1 MDKDV
6 IMNDEAEDKL
16 AVRLMVFEKALKE
29 IVSISEMSNG
39 QTAAFYG
46 MLARK
51 ALERGK
57 D

>member
-1 MDKDV
+1 
-6 IMNDEAEDKL
+6 MNDEKKDKL
-16 AVRLMVFEKALKE
+16 SVRVMVFEKALKE
-29 IVSISEMSNG
+29 IVSISEMSTG
-39 QTAAFYG
+39 QAAAFYG

>member
-6 IMNDEAEDKL
+6 IMNDETEDKL

-29 IVSISEMSNG
+29 IVSISEMSTG
-39 QTAAFYG
+39 QAAAFYG

>member
-1 MDKDV
+1 
-6 IMNDEAEDKL
+6 MNDEAEDKV